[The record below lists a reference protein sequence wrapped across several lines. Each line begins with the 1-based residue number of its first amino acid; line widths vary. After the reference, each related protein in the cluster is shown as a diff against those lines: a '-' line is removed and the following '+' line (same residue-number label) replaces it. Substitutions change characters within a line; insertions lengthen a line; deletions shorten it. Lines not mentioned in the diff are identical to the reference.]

1 MSELEQIEKETH
13 TLKRTLGPVM
23 IWGLGVGYVVSGEY
37 FGWNLGLSHGG
48 PLGMLA
54 ATLLVTIMYVAFV
67 MSYAEVACALP
78 RAGGVFIYANRA
90 YGPTA
95 GFAAGVSQLIEF
107 LFAPPAIALA
117 IGAYL
122 QAYTSAVPPWGFAVI
137 AYFIFTGL
145 NIWGVRQSALF
156 ELVVTVLAIGGLLLF
171 AGTALPHFSWTYFA
185 QDPLPNGWGGIM
197 AALPFAIWFYLAI
210 EGIANVAEETR
221 EPQRNISRGFIYA
234 MATLVFL
241 ALLVFFSAIGVRGW
255 EAIVFDAAGKQSD
268 TPLPLALGYLTEREG
283 IIYHG
288 VVVLGLFGLIASFHG
303 ILLIAGRATFEFG
316 RTGYL
321 PAIFG
326 RTLPHRQSPAA
337 ALILNMLIAFGALAT
352 GQTGELITMAAFG
365 ALALYMFSMA
375 SLFRLRKTEP
385 DLPRPYV
392 TPLYPYLPA
401 VALFL
406 STVCFSAMLFVNP
419 GIGFT
424 FIAIMIGSVLAF
436 RLFGFH
442 AKTQPR

>member
-1 MSELEQIEKETH
+1 MSELEQIEKQTH
-13 TLKRTLGPVM
+13 TLKRTLGPFM

-48 PLGMLA
+48 PLGMLV
-54 ATLLVTIMYVAFV
+54 ATLLVTIMYVTFV

-90 YGPTA
+90 YGPTL

-122 QAYTSAVPPWGFAVI
+122 QAYTSAVPAWGFAVI

-156 ELVVTVLAIGGLLLF
+156 ELAVTVLAVGGLLLF

-221 EPQRNISRGFIYA
+221 EPQRDISRGFISA

-255 EAIVFDAAGKQSD
+255 EAIVFDAAGNQSD
-268 TPLPLALGYLTEREG
+268 TPLPLALGYLTGREG

-288 VVVLGLFGLIASFHG
+288 VVVLGLFGLVASFHG

-365 ALALYMFSMA
+365 ALVLYMFSMA

-406 STVCFSAMLFVNP
+406 STVCFGAMLFTNP

-436 RLFGFH
+436 RLFGLH
-442 AKTQPR
+442 QKTQPR

>member
-1 MSELEQIEKETH
+1 MSELEQIEKQTH
-13 TLKRTLGPVM
+13 TLKRTLGPFM

-48 PLGMLA
+48 PLGMLI

-90 YGPTA
+90 YGTTA

-122 QAYTSAVPPWGFAVI
+122 QAYTSAVPTWGFAVI

-156 ELVVTVLAIGGLLLF
+156 ELVVTVLAVGGLLLF
-171 AGTALPHFSWTYFA
+171 AGTALPHFSLTYFA

-221 EPQRNISRGFIYA
+221 EPQRDISRGFISA

-255 EAIVFDAAGKQSD
+255 EAIVFDAAGNQSD
-268 TPLPLALGYLTEREG
+268 TPLPLALGYLTGREG

-288 VVVLGLFGLIASFHG
+288 VVVLGLFGLVASFHG

-316 RTGYL
+316 RVGYL

-365 ALALYMFSMA
+365 ALVLYMFSMA

-406 STVCFSAMLFVNP
+406 STVCFGAMLFANP

-436 RLFGFH
+436 RFFGLH
-442 AKTQPR
+442 QKTQPR

>member
-1 MSELEQIEKETH
+1 MSELEQIEKQTH
-13 TLKRTLGPVM
+13 TLKRTLGPFM

-48 PLGMLA
+48 PLGMLI

-90 YGPTA
+90 YGTTA

-122 QAYTSAVPPWGFAVI
+122 QAYTSAVPAWGFAVI
-137 AYFIFTGL
+137 AYLIFTGL

-156 ELVVTVLAIGGLLLF
+156 ELAVTVLAVGGLLLF
-171 AGTALPHFSWTYFA
+171 AGTALPHFSLTYFA

-221 EPQRNISRGFIYA
+221 EPQRDISRGFISA

-255 EAIVFDAAGKQSD
+255 EAIVFDAAGNQSD
-268 TPLPLALGYLTEREG
+268 TPLPLALGYLTGREG

-288 VVVLGLFGLIASFHG
+288 VVVLGLFGLVASFHG

-316 RTGYL
+316 RVGYL

-337 ALILNMLIAFGALAT
+337 ALILNMFIAFGALAT

-392 TPLYPYLPA
+392 TPFYPYLPA
-401 VALFL
+401 VALVL
-406 STVCFSAMLFVNP
+406 STVCFGAMLFANS

-436 RLFGFH
+436 RLFGLH
-442 AKTQPR
+442 QKTQPR

>member
-1 MSELEQIEKETH
+1 MSELEQVEKQTH

-37 FGWNLGLSHGG
+37 FGWNLGLAHGG

-122 QAYTSAVPPWGFAVI
+122 QTYTAAVPAWGFAVI

-156 ELVVTVLAIGGLLLF
+156 ELVVTVLAVGGLLLF
-171 AGTALPHFSWTYFA
+171 AGTTLPHFSWAYFA
-185 QDPLPNGWGGIM
+185 QDPLPNGWSGII

-221 EPQRNISRGFIYA
+221 EPQRDISRGFISA

-255 EAIVFDAAGKQSD
+255 EAIVFDAAGNQSD
-268 TPLPLALGYLTEREG
+268 TPLPLALGYLTGREG

-288 VVVLGLFGLIASFHG
+288 VVVLGLFGLVASFHG

-406 STVCFSAMLFVNP
+406 SAVCFSAMLFTNP
-419 GIGFT
+419 GIGFS
-424 FIAIMIGSVLAF
+424 FIAIMTGSILAF

-442 AKTQPR
+442 EKTQPR